1 MKALIKDGV
10 VYSPFPSVEIPLCSA
25 YTIVK
30 QVLAKNP
37 ERLALVDNDEHLTRR
52 EFFLR
57 MQRYATG
64 FQQHGVSTGDR
75 VCVHLSNSV
84 DNVAA
89 MYGCIFAGATL
100 VLAKTSLTEG
110 ELHYQINDSNCTHVL
125 SDVQFTG
132 KVKKTTASLHL
143 KGLFTMGEADG
154 FVSAAPFKDMDEARL
169 RECLIRDP
177 RNSVIAIIYTSGTTG
192 LPKGVEFTHYCFV
205 ANHCISKPCVS
216 YDDSDT
222 FLLPAPITHG
232 SGFIWAMATV
242 LDGAVC
248 VLTPPRLTL
257 PVFSEIVEKNKV
269 TAAFFFTSF
278 LHVLCTEMLRTGQQL
293 ATIRRLCVSGGNL
306 AQATYDSAFKAFGSL
321 ECLVN
326 VYGMSESGAL
336 ICSPG
341 MRGARGT
348 DLGYPACMT
357 EIKVLDIV
365 SRRKL
370 GPNQTGEICFRMPT
384 VMRGYYKRPK
394 ETAEFFEGEG
404 WCKSGD
410 AGYYDEEGRFY
421 FVQRIKEMIKCMDNQ
436 VVPAELEE
444 LLLREYSQDIAE
456 VAVVGLEHAE
466 YGEAPAAAVIVK
478 RRGDKN
484 ELRLLAERIKKTI
497 AENLAVHKHLYG
509 GVFFLDSLPK
519 TETSKVNRSVLA
531 QLCAAMAP
539 L

>member
-143 KGLFTMGEADG
+143 K
-154 FVSAAPFKDMDEARL
+154 
-169 RECLIRDP
+169 
-177 RNSVIAIIYTSGTTG
+177 
-192 LPKGVEFTHYCFV
+192 
-205 ANHCISKPCVS
+205 
-216 YDDSDT
+216 
-222 FLLPAPITHG
+222 
-232 SGFIWAMATV
+232 
-242 LDGAVC
+242 
-248 VLTPPRLTL
+248 
-257 PVFSEIVEKNKV
+257 V

-357 EIKVLDIV
+357 EIKVVDIV